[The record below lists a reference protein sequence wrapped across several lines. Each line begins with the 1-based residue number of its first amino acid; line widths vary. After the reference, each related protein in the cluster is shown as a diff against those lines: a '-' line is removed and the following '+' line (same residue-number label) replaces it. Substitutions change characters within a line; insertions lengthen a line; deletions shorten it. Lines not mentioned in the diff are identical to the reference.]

1 MKRIA
6 NKNKYLTMGYPAA
19 SRAWIIAAIAM
30 QVPMAIAADAARGY
44 PSRPVRIV
52 VGFPAGGN
60 TDIISRAMGQK
71 LTERFGQTVIV
82 ENRPGAGSMIGTDY
96 VAKATADGHTLL
108 LVSGAFSTQAAVL
121 KKLPFDPSRDFAWIT
136 NAVVYP
142 FAVIVKP
149 DARTQSIADLI
160 GAAKKSPGKLNY
172 GSVGIGS
179 VLHLAVELFNTH
191 ANVDMTH
198 IPFKGGS
205 ELVIELVSGRIDVV
219 FETLTGAYPH
229 VQAGKLNAIAVTS
242 RERSPQLPNVP
253 TVAQTLP
260 GYEVTS
266 YSGFAAP
273 RGTPPAIIAKLNRE
287 MRVVLDQPDIRKR
300 FTDLGGAVT
309 PTAPGEFGAH
319 VTGEIAKWKKIA
331 TAKKIEIQ

>member
-1 MKRIA
+1 MNYKIMFII
-6 NKNKYLTMGYPAA
+6 KYLCIYCGLGVMAA
-19 SRAWIIAAIAM
+19 V
-30 QVPMAIAADAARGY
+30 QAADTAANY
-44 PSRPVRIV
+44 PQRPVRIV

-82 ENRPGAGSMIGTDY
+82 ENRPGAGSMIGTDT
-96 VAKATADGHTLL
+96 VAKATPDGHTLL

-121 KKLPFDPSRDFAWIT
+121 KKLPFDPARDFAWIT

-160 GAAKKSPGKLNY
+160 AVAKKSPGKLNY
-172 GSVGIGS
+172 GSVGVGS
-179 VLHLAVELFNTH
+179 VLHLAAELFSTH
-191 ANVDMTH
+191 AGVEMTH

-242 RERSPQLPNVP
+242 RERSQQLPNVP

-287 MRVVLDQPDIRKR
+287 MRLILELPDIRKR
-300 FTDLGGAVT
+300 FTDLGGTVT
-309 PTAPGEFGAH
+309 PTTPDEFGRH
-319 VTGEIAKWKKIA
+319 VAGEIVKWKKIA
-331 TAKKIEIQ
+331 SAKRIEIQ

>member
-1 MKRIA
+1 MNYKIMFII
-6 NKNKYLTMGYPAA
+6 KYLCIYCGLGVMAA
-19 SRAWIIAAIAM
+19 A
-30 QVPMAIAADAARGY
+30 QAADTAANY
-44 PSRPVRIV
+44 PQRPVRIV

-82 ENRPGAGSMIGTDY
+82 ENRPGAGSMIGTDT
-96 VAKATADGHTLL
+96 VAKATPDGHTLL

-121 KKLPFDPSRDFAWIT
+121 KKLPFDPARDFAWIT

-160 GAAKKSPGKLNY
+160 AVAKKSPGKLNY
-172 GSVGIGS
+172 GSVGVGS
-179 VLHLAVELFNTH
+179 VLHLAAELFSTH
-191 ANVDMTH
+191 AGVEMTH

-242 RERSPQLPNVP
+242 RERSQQLPNVP

-287 MRVVLDQPDIRKR
+287 MRLILELPDIRKR
-300 FTDLGGAVT
+300 FTDLGGTVT
-309 PTAPGEFGAH
+309 PTTPDEFGRH
-319 VTGEIAKWKKIA
+319 VAGEIVKWKKIA
-331 TAKKIEIQ
+331 SAKRIEIQ